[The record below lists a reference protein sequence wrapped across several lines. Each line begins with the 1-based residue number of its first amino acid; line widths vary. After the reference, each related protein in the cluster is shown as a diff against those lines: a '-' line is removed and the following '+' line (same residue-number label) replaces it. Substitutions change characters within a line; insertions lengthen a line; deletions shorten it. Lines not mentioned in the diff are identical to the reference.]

1 MGVDTE
7 AVLSSLDDAISKIT
21 KVGGGG
27 AELDKIYVCADC
39 QRVLENAEKLAKSEG
54 DEYVSVEHIAMAI
67 FDLPTQAIRDIFRI
81 RGITKAAFKAELAK
95 VKTARVTDDEPEQTY
110 DALKNTVLTLSSGQG
125 SRSLTPLS
133 AGTPKFVT

>member
-1 MGVDTE
+1 MNLQKFTKKSIEAINAAQSKALENSNQAITQEHLLYALLAQEGGLIGSIFSKMGVDTE

-81 RGITKAAFKAELAK
+81 
-95 VKTARVTDDEPEQTY
+95 
-110 DALKNTVLTLSSGQG
+110 
-125 SRSLTPLS
+125 
-133 AGTPKFVT
+133 